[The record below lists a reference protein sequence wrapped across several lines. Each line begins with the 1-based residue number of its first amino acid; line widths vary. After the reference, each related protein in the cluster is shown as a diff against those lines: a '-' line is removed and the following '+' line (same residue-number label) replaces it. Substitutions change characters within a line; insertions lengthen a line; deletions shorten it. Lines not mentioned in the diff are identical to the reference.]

1 MTAWASIEVVGL
13 AMAIAVIE
21 VPAIAGYIASDSCDF
36 VEAFMT
42 ETLYPLGFVTL
53 EDVQAKCFGIN
64 VKLEPGIYILV
75 VTVFLSTLTGYMLI
89 KKFAK
94 CIKERRTND
103 TRPEMTYYE
112 GHTAGE
118 TMHYTKLEPLRLSL
132 SHRLFRA
139 MKVIKVFRVENH

>member
-1 MTAWASIEVVGL
+1 MGMNVAILFKEFTLNQMRQFKDWRVIMTAWASIEVVGL
-13 AMAIAVIE
+13 AMAIAAIE

-75 VTVFLSTLTGYMLI
+75 VTVFLSTLTGYM
-89 KKFAK
+89 
-94 CIKERRTND
+94 
-103 TRPEMTYYE
+103 
-112 GHTAGE
+112 
-118 TMHYTKLEPLRLSL
+118 
-132 SHRLFRA
+132 
-139 MKVIKVFRVENH
+139 